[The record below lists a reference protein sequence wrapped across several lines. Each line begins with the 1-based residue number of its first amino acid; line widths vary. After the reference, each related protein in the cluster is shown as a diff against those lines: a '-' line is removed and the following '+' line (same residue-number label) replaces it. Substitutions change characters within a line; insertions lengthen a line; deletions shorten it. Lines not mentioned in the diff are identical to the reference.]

1 MGADIS
7 HYTLYSEVE
16 GAGAE
21 GASPAVQLQECRMAG
36 RALFLCFI
44 LVGLFSLKCFTLTA
58 HYNIA

>member
-7 HYTLYSEVE
+7 HYTLYTEVE

-36 RALFLCFI
+36 RAFFCVLYFLGF
-44 LVGLFSLKCFTLTA
+44 VFP
-58 HYNIA
+58 